1 MKPQSRLARALI
13 DRFQRDMPLEPR
25 PFDAMARAVDS
36 TPADVLAT
44 LGEMQETGTL
54 SRIGAVVPPGV
65 LGASTLAAME
75 VPEERLDEVA
85 DHVSTYAEVN
95 HNYEREHALN
105 LWFVVTAADRRGVDD
120 VLARI
125 ERHTG
130 LAVLDLPL
138 ERAYRI
144 DLGFDVS
151 WS

>member
-1 MKPQSRLARALI
+1 MKPLPRLARDLI

-25 PFDAMARAVDS
+25 PFDAMARATGGTEVQ
-36 TPADVLAT
+36 VLAV
-44 LGEMQETGTL
+44 LGDMVGDGSL
-54 SRIGAVVPPGV
+54 SRVGAVVPPGV

-75 VPEERLDEVA
+75 VPEERLDDVA
-85 DHVSTYAEVN
+85 AHVSAYPEVN
-95 HNYEREHALN
+95 HNYEREHRLN
-105 LWFVVTAADRRGVDD
+105 LWFVVTAADRRRVDD

-151 WS
+151 WN